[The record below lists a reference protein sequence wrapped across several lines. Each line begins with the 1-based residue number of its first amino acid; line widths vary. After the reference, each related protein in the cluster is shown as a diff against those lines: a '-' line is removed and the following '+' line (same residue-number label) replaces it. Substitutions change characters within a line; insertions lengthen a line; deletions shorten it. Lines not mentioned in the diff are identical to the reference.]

1 MKDDDD
7 DDDDVLIIN
16 DVDDDCA
23 CLARIKL
30 IFIQI
35 FNS

>member
-7 DDDDVLIIN
+7 DVLIN

-23 CLARIKL
+23 CLPRIKL

-35 FNS
+35 FNSWMA